1 MLCSISIE
9 SHATEVAG
17 NVQTVSFSVNKSK
30 SNLSY
35 RSCNYGEI
43 EFSTTET
50 DHSETGQL
58 GATEDYF
65 FHYYDHIR
73 NFFTTNKNVYA
84 YQIRLDISNTVFNG
98 SNILQQS
105 YAFGPWDQIQA
116 GNASVISSSKN
127 NSGFVI
133 WVVTN
138 YSEVS
143 YYFGLLS
150 YCHYKYN
157 YLSSSTGNPW
167 VDYFY
172 ASYNLKADLKFT
184 ITPYT
189 ETGYYKAIADNT
201 KETNKKLDE
210 ANKIA
215 QDTNETTKGIFSS
228 IKDFFGSFFQ
238 NLINAVVSLF
248 VPSAEEMGG
257 LFDQLNQFFSDRFG
271 FLYAPFDYMIRLMN
285 VFLSSTGTT
294 GITLPGFSIMGY
306 EVWSDQTYDL
316 SSDPLVGTILGYVR
330 IGTGILLSGYFI
342 MFLQNFFKERFGSG

>member
-1 MLCSISIE
+1 MC
-9 SHATEVAG
+9 
-17 NVQTVSFSVNKSK
+17 
-30 SNLSY
+30 
-35 RSCNYGEI
+35 
-43 EFSTTET
+43 
-50 DHSETGQL
+50 
-58 GATEDYF
+58 
-65 FHYYDHIR
+65 
-73 NFFTTNKNVYA
+73 
-84 YQIRLDISNTVFNG
+84 
-98 SNILQQS
+98 ILQQS
-105 YAFGPWDQIQA
+105 YAIGTWDEVES
-116 GNASVISSSKN
+116 GSASSILSSK
-127 NSGFVI
+127 SGNTATI
-133 WVVTN
+133 WLVTN
-138 YSEVS
+138 YSEVT
-143 YYFGLLS
+143 YYLGLLS
-150 YCHYKYN
+150 YCHYQYD
-157 YLSSSTGNPW
+157 YLSSSTGDPW
-167 VDYFY
+167 THFFY
-172 ASYNLKADLKFT
+172 ASYNLKANAVFK

-201 KETNKKLDE
+201 KETNEKLDE

>member
-9 SHATEVAG
+9 SHATELAG
-17 NVQTVSFSVNKSK
+17 NGQTINISVNKSA
-30 SNLSY
+30 SRLSF
-35 RSCNYGEI
+35 RSCNYGEV
-43 EFSTTET
+43 EFSTTQT
-50 DHSETGQL
+50 DHSGTGQL
-58 GATEDYF
+58 GASESYF
-65 FHYYDHIR
+65 FHYYDYMQAL
-73 NFFTTNKNVYA
+73 FSASKNVYA
-84 YQIRLDISNTVFNG
+84 YKIQLNTSNVSYSG
-98 SNILQQS
+98 SDILQQS
-105 YAFGPWDQIQA
+105 YAIGTWDEVES
-116 GNASVISSSKN
+116 GSASSILSSK
-127 NSGFVI
+127 SGNTATI
-133 WVVTN
+133 WLVTN
-138 YSEVS
+138 YSEVT
-143 YYFGLLS
+143 YYLGLLS
-150 YCHYKYN
+150 YCHYQYD
-157 YLSSSTGNPW
+157 YLSSSTGDPW
-167 VDYFY
+167 THFFY
-172 ASYNLKADLKFT
+172 ASYNLKANAVFK

-201 KETNKKLDE
+201 KETNEKLDE